1 MFYTY
6 ILYTEKFDRFYI
18 GQTNNLDNRIERHN
32 NGYVKSTKAY
42 IPWKIVYSEAFQT
55 RALATQREKQLKKLK
70 SKIAI
75 QKLVDA
81 SRS

>member
-42 IPWKIVYSEAFQT
+42 IPWEIVYSEAFQT